1 MTKVLVIH
9 TGNPATLFENMSPLG
24 KCFWCPTGG
33 EEYQAVYFA
42 ANRQVF
48 FKGPLDDKQ
57 IQKLLGEAWKVKKI
71 EVDDFTQ
78 EIRIEE

>member
-9 TGNPATLFENMSPLG
+9 TGNAETLFENISPLG
-24 KCFWCPTGG
+24 KCFYCSLGRD
-33 EEYQAVYFA
+33 EYRVVYFA

-48 FKGPLDDKQ
+48 FDGVLDDEELVQ
-57 IQKLLGEAWKVKKI
+57 LEHDGRGVKKI